1 MSKVKRKLTFIE
13 VKFDEGGNL
22 LPAKRPRHHPNL
34 KKESNSDVRSATS
47 KNAGPFLAQQTG
59 VWTPVAPKRFAETPE
74 TCFKNDQS
82 ATEDTSTATPE
93 SLTPNQCDW
102 VQRVEAFVAS
112 EAPEMQVSCWNY
124 SDGKHCCVSEKD
136 LSRFD
141 KSLISTIR
149 VSPILIHVSANGDY
163 VVKVLF
169 RDVLKGTLK
178 HDRDLVYLF
187 RVITEHVV
195 CPGLSMAQ
203 RSTLKRCWGFPF
215 DRIDSKN
222 CCLLHKPQNRKQMPG
237 SDLYN
242 VCRSCKKLHHELK
255 AMSKKREQNAA
266 GRISKSSKC
275 NWRFL
280 SPKSQKRRWRAVTS
294 GVRRLER
301 EVKRLNKQLQVPLS
315 PQFSNQMREITGTI
329 SSKFQEDLHDIFEEA
344 DTQGKGKIIRSIW
357 MRDVED
363 RQAFWKDQNVNST
376 SSYFLFVSFN
386 YSYFQVIKCSPLN
399 DYYFTGLDY

>member
-1 MSKVKRKLTFIE
+1 
-13 VKFDEGGNL
+13 
-22 LPAKRPRHHPNL
+22 
-34 KKESNSDVRSATS
+34 
-47 KNAGPFLAQQTG
+47 
-59 VWTPVAPKRFAETPE
+59 
-74 TCFKNDQS
+74 
-82 ATEDTSTATPE
+82 
-93 SLTPNQCDW
+93 
-102 VQRVEAFVAS
+102 
-112 EAPEMQVSCWNY
+112 MQVSCWDY

-149 VSPILIHVSANGDY
+149 VPPILIHVSANGDY

-178 HDRDLVYLF
+178 HDRDLVNLF
-187 RVITEHVV
+187 RVSTENVI
-195 CPGLSMAQ
+195 CPGLSMAAKEH
-203 RSTLKRCWGFPF
+203 STLKRSWGFPF
-215 DRIDSKN
+215 DRIDTKN
-222 CCLLHKPQNRKQMPG
+222 CCMLHKPQNRKQMPG

-255 AMSKKREQNAA
+255 ALSKKRELNAA

-275 NWRFL
+275 NLRFL

-315 PQFSNQMREITGTI
+315 PHFSNQMREITGTI

-344 DTQGKGKIIRSIW
+344 ETQGKGKIIRSIW

-363 RQAFWKDQNVNST
+363 RQAFWKDQNVNSK
-376 SSYFLFVSFN
+376 SIYFLF
-386 YSYFQVIKCSPLN
+386 L
-399 DYYFTGLDY
+399 

>member
-22 LPAKRPRHHPNL
+22 LPAKRPRHHPNM
-34 KKESNSDVRSATS
+34 KKESNSNVRSATS
-47 KNAGPFLAQQTG
+47 TNASPFRALQTG
-59 VWTPVAPKRFAETPE
+59 VWTSVAPKRFAETPE

-82 ATEDTSTATPE
+82 AMENTSSATPA
-93 SLTPNQCDW
+93 SLTPNW

-112 EAPEMQVSCWNY
+112 EAAEMQVSYWDY
-124 SDGKHCCVSEKD
+124 SDGKHCYVSEKD

-187 RVITEHVV
+187 RVITENVI
-195 CPGLSMAQ
+195 CPGLNLVASKE
-203 RSTLKRCWGFPF
+203 RSTLKRSWGFPF
-215 DRIDSKN
+215 DRMDSKN
-222 CCLLHKPQNRKQMPG
+222 CCMLHKPQNRKQMPG

-315 PQFSNQMREITGTI
+315 PHFSNQLREITGTI

-357 MRDVED
+357 MKDVED
-363 RQAFWKDQNVNST
+363 RQAFWKDQNVNSK
-376 SSYFLFVSFN
+376 SSYFLLLFFK
-386 YSYFQVIKCSPLN
+386 YSYFK
-399 DYYFTGLDY
+399 

>member
-22 LPAKRPRHHPNL
+22 LPAKRQKHHSNL
-34 KKESNSDVRSATS
+34 KKDSNSDVRSATL
-47 KNAGPFLAQQTG
+47 KNAGPFRAQQTC
-59 VWTPVAPKRFAETPE
+59 VCTAVALKRFAETPE

-82 ATEDTSTATPE
+82 ATEDTSTAAPE
-93 SLTPNQCDW
+93 SVIRNQCDW
-102 VQRVEAFVAS
+102 VQRVEALVAS
-112 EAPEMQVSCWNY
+112 EAPEMQVSCWDY

-141 KSLISTIR
+141 ESLISAIR
-149 VSPILIHVSANGDY
+149 VSANGDY

-169 RDVLKGTLK
+169 RDVLTGMLK
-178 HDRDLVYLF
+178 HARDLVYLF
-187 RVITEHVV
+187 RVSTENVI
-195 CPGLSMAQ
+195 CPRSSIAAKE
-203 RSTLKRCWGFPF
+203 RSTLTRSWGFPF

-222 CCLLHKPQNRKQMPG
+222 CCMLHKPQNRKQMPG

-242 VCRSCKKLHHELK
+242 VCHSCMKLRHELK
-255 AMSKKREQNAA
+255 AMKKKREQTAA
-266 GRISKSSKC
+266 GHNFISKSSKC

-294 GVRRLER
+294 GVQRLER

-315 PQFSNQMREITGTI
+315 PSFLNQMREITGTI
-329 SSKFQEDLHDIFEEA
+329 SSKFQDDLHDIFEEA
-344 DTQGKGKIIRSIW
+344 ETQEKGKIIRSIW

-363 RQAFWKDQNVNST
+363 RKAF
-376 SSYFLFVSFN
+376 
-386 YSYFQVIKCSPLN
+386 
-399 DYYFTGLDY
+399 